1 VKICVEVHRLRK
13 EFVGI
18 EHANECDWTVLW
30 AQSTHAQFYKN
41 LPIVSYN
48 IFGDNVVC
56 GFYYD

>member
-1 VKICVEVHRLRK
+1 MWLDSFMGTEYTRPIL
-13 EFVGI
+13 
-18 EHANECDWTVLW
+18 
-30 AQSTHAQFYKN
+30 QN